1 MNGRELV
8 ETYGDMLYRICVV
21 SLRNKADA
29 EDAVQEI
36 LLKYITKAPEF
47 TSESHRKAWLITV
60 AVNQC
65 KTMIRQQRRTV
76 PTDPEVLRGSLPEV
90 SQRDTAILDALMS
103 VPEKFR
109 APLILHY
116 VEGYKI
122 SEVSDILGI
131 GSSAVKMRLSKGRK
145 LLETIYRR
153 EYLQ

>member
-8 ETYGDMLYRICVV
+8 DTYGDMLYRICAV

-29 EDAVQEI
+29 EDAVQET

-47 TSESHRKAWLITV
+47 TSENHRKAWLITV

-65 KTMIRQQRRTV
+65 KTMIRQRNRAV
-76 PTDPEVLRGSLPEV
+76 PTDPEVLRDSLPEI
-90 SQRDTAILDALMS
+90 SDRDTAILDALMA

-109 APLILHY
+109 SPLILHY

-122 SEVSDILGI
+122 NEVSNILGI

-153 EYLQ
+153 EYL